1 MKVRLKFMIM
11 AMVPLIAGCTT
22 SALLEE
28 PFPEPV
34 VDRLPLTIGVFYS
47 DEFRFFTYDEDIPR
61 KGHVAIDAGAANV
74 RLFDRMLP
82 AMFTGVVH
90 LLEPR
95 DTGEGVDAIFIPT
108 IEEMQIALPHQTHN
122 DFSEVWMKYRLQLLA
137 PDGENIATW
146 EMAAY
151 GKSPKGMLESEK
163 EALWEAAR
171 VALRDAGAYFSIYFS
186 EKPGVKEWLREI
198 GALSRGAPTE
208 AEPAHET

>member
-1 MKVRLKFMIM
+1 MR
-11 AMVPLIAGCTT
+11 
-22 SALLEE
+22 S
-28 PFPEPV
+28 
-34 VDRLPLTIGVFYS
+34 
-47 DEFRFFTYDEDIPR
+47 
-61 KGHVAIDAGAANV
+61 
-74 RLFDRMLP
+74 
-82 AMFTGVVH
+82 
-90 LLEPR
+90 
-95 DTGEGVDAIFIPT
+95 
-108 IEEMQIALPHQTHN
+108 
-122 DFSEVWMKYRLQLLA
+122 